1 MSFKIDK
8 PGFYRLRA
16 DGKAEV
22 LAVDAV
28 RNFAI
33 GFHQHD
39 PFVPKRWTIS
49 GEYSDVESHLDI
61 VSPLV
66 PGPPTPPVDPG
77 EGWRLVDPD
86 SEPLEAGDEHY
97 SLTAWRPW
105 FPAYAGRT
113 QGEIAKEAPFGLG
126 IVPTRRRVPPPFS
139 ISTHG
144 PGVYERR
151 DGERVQIH
159 DRDGSEMFPWR
170 SVNPIGWGEWS
181 DNGIYRYFRHATNY
195 DLVRY
200 LGPLPVPEPQWVAT
214 CELRLLRLPPLHKG
228 DVVLRA
234 KCDNGFGYSVRLE
247 QKWTRGDEVQ
257 WRSVEVTP

>member
-151 DGERVQIH
+151 DGERVPIH

-170 SVNPIGWGEWS
+170 SVSPIGWGEWS
-181 DNGIYRYFRHATNY
+181 DNGIYRFYRHATSY

-200 LGPLPVPEPQWVAT
+200 LGPLPVPEPEQPWVAT
-214 CELRLLRLPPLHKG
+214 CELRWRKCTRHDKGSVAVGIGEGCLL
-228 DVVLRA
+228 
-234 KCDNGFGYSVRLE
+234 FRLE
-247 QKWTRGDEVQ
+247 QRWTCGDREE
-257 WRSVEVTP
+257 WRAVEVTP